1 MPEEHVVQTLARII
15 DCERL
20 AGGQWKVKQ
29 ELGGSGTG
37 IRQTMWQHLPHG
49 GHCSGVWRNTICVLA
64 LPNLP
69 WILDPAARELVV
81 NKLHSSVDPWLGV
94 CINEIVQKKN
104 ISEVAAGSIWTESDN
119 GQNET
124 GS

>member
-1 MPEEHVVQTLARII
+1 MMQLF
-15 DCERL
+15 
-20 AGGQWKVKQ
+20 
-29 ELGGSGTG
+29 
-37 IRQTMWQHLPHG
+37 
-49 GHCSGVWRNTICVLA
+49 
-64 LPNLP
+64 
-69 WILDPAARELVV
+69 RELVV

-94 CINEIVQKKN
+94 CIDEIVQKKN